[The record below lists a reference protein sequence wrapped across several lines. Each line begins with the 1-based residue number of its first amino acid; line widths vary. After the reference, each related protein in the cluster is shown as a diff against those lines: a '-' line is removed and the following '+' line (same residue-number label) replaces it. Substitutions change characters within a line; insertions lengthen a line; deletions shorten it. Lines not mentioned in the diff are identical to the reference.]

1 MVTRNKKLNAEKL
14 LGDDGE
20 LVELSNRDVT
30 SRELMVSLGELSSRD
45 VTERDETKFK
55 AGVLS
60 SCWVHS
66 NCRCYPAQPPAVT
79 LCGSPLADTTRM
91 SANGRAQ
98 PAAQL
103 STGESDFI

>member
-1 MVTRNKKLNAEKL
+1 
-14 LGDDGE
+14 
-20 LVELSNRDVT
+20 
-30 SRELMVSLGELSSRD
+30 MVSLGELSSRD
-45 VTERDETKFK
+45 VTERDDTKFK